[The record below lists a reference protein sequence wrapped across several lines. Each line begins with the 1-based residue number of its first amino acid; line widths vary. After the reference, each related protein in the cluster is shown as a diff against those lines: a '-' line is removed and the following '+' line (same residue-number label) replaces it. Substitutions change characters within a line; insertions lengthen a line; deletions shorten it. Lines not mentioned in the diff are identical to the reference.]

1 MLSQWM
7 SPWINKRRTDK
18 VLSSGS
24 GFKKEQTSSC
34 RNPPMSMN
42 KWIGCGPE
50 ISKKSW
56 EIPSESTS
64 FYGPPKEILGE
75 YIETTLTHINYSNW
89 IAFVCN
95 WVALAYFDYSNWVDQ
110 QLLESW
116 TTHRRQLTC
125 DGQILETVSSSA
137 QTSSRWFATL
147 ESFWQTQK
155 PTTTGISVHTN
166 HVAQQT
172 TPSSSA
178 EDCAN
183 KLLLISLQI
192 LVMAFDPVK
201 IIAIKMR

>member
-18 VLSSGS
+18 VLSSGF

-34 RNPPMSMN
+34 RNPPMSMI

-110 QLLESW
+110 QLLESSVDLWW
-116 TTHRRQLTC
+116 TNTRNCVLFCTNIQPPPVIRHSRIVLANTKTHH
-125 DGQILETVSSSA
+125 GHISA
-137 QTSSRWFATL
+137 
-147 ESFWQTQK
+147 
-155 PTTTGISVHTN
+155 H
-166 HVAQQT
+166 
-172 TPSSSA
+172 
-178 EDCAN
+178 
-183 KLLLISLQI
+183 
-192 LVMAFDPVK
+192 
-201 IIAIKMR
+201 

>member
-1 MLSQWM
+1 MALKKSRHLHAAIPQCQW
-7 SPWINKRRTDK
+7 I
-18 VLSSGS
+18 SGS
-24 GFKKEQTSSC
+24 GVDQRSVK
-34 RNPPMSMN
+34 N
-42 KWIGCGPE
+42 
-50 ISKKSW
+50 
-56 EIPSESTS
+56 
-64 FYGPPKEILGE
+64 LGKYPRKAHHFMDHRRR

-95 WVALAYFDYSNWVDQ
+95 WVALAYFDCSNWVDQ

-116 TTHRRQLTC
+116 TTHCRQLTC

-137 QTSSRWFATL
+137 QTSSHHRWFATL

-155 PTTTGISVHTN
+155 PTTGISVHTN

-172 TPSSSA
+172 APSSSA

-183 KLLLISLQI
+183 KSLLISLQI